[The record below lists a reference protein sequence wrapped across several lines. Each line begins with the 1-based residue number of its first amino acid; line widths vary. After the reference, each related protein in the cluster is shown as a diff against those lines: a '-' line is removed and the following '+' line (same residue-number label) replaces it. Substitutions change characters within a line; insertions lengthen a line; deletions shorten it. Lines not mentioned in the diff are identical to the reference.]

1 MKNNAVTFCSFLILT
16 GLLFVFLGFQTVS
29 SKTTFDNSIQKRDT
43 LLNTENYLVLGFKT
57 QQIKLVLASD
67 VQKYPGFEVYKK
79 HKDVVFLCKGK
90 PNEDLVFYEKF
101 SPLGFTTYSRKM
113 YLGKIEQPVIS
124 KNSYLSSYKETIIAQ
139 CKAGIN
145 FAGYYTIVSFGC
157 GTSCQQ
163 NLIINRKTGEIDGE
177 FVTSM
182 GAKFQK
188 NSSLLIRNFGAVA
201 KKTSLIELYG
211 KLEVNQMNWNGKKL
225 ILVK

>member
-1 MKNNAVTFCSFLILT
+1 M
-16 GLLFVFLGFQTVS
+16 
-29 SKTTFDNSIQKRDT
+29 
-43 LLNTENYLVLGFKT
+43 
-57 QQIKLVLASD
+57 
-67 VQKYPGFEVYKK
+67 YKK

-113 YLGKIEQPVIS
+113 YLGEIEQPVIS

-163 NLIINRKTGEIDGE
+163 NLIINRKL
-177 FVTSM
+177 FL
-182 GAKFQK
+182 KFRIQA
-188 NSSLLIRNFGAVA
+188 G
-201 KKTSLIELYG
+201 
-211 KLEVNQMNWNGKKL
+211 
-225 ILVK
+225 